1 MAIKN
6 DDGNYLRVVDTSM
19 VPECVGVDIYE
30 KESLRQTG
38 PGIFNQV
45 VRDLVFCNL
54 ELREEVA
61 VAADPAKSVRDNVT
75 TACYRAL
82 KRLPQYADWFD
93 C

>member
-6 DDGNYLRVVDTSM
+6 SDGNYLRVVDTRM
-19 VPECVGVDIYE
+19 VPEYVAVELYRNED
-30 KESLRQTG
+30 LRQTG
-38 PGIFNQV
+38 PGPFDQV
-45 VRDLVFCNL
+45 VQDHIFCDL
-54 ELREEVA
+54 ELREELA

-82 KRLPQYADWFD
+82 KRMPQFVGWVD